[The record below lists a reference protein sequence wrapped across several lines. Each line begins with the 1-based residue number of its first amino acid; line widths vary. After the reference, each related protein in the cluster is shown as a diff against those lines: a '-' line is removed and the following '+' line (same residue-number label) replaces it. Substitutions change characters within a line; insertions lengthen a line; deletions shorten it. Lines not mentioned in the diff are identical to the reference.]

1 MVKGT
6 QEKII
11 NSFFKL
17 AERYPER
24 STFSITEIANEAK
37 ISRQAIY
44 QKHFKSYEEI
54 VDFIMDSIDTT
65 INEQF
70 LLFEKHN
77 LSIEVFFSKIIIP
90 ELYKYRDWLRCV
102 YSTSAIPNWRNYLR
116 EKYSNWLLN
125 APINLN
131 HSFLQNDTLSNYIVN
146 CVLSI
151 IETWIT
157 EPFPT
162 PPEVFSKQF
171 IELINTPLNN
181 HISPIKHDS

>member
-77 LSIEVFFSKIIIP
+77 
-90 ELYKYRDWLRCV
+90 
-102 YSTSAIPNWRNYLR
+102 
-116 EKYSNWLLN
+116 SNWLLN
-125 APINLN
+125 APINLS
-131 HSFLQNDTLSNYIVN
+131 HSFLHNDALSNYIVN

>member
-24 STFSITEIANEAK
+24 SSFSITEIANEAK

-54 VDFIMDSIDTT
+54 IDFIMQSIDTT

-70 LLFEKHN
+70 LLFEEHN
-77 LSIEVFFSKIIIP
+77 LSIEVFFSKVIIP
-90 ELYKYRDWLRCV
+90 ELYKYRDWLRCI
-102 YSTSAIPNWRNYLR
+102 YSTSAIPNWRNY
-116 EKYSNWLLN
+116 
-125 APINLN
+125 
-131 HSFLQNDTLSNYIVN
+131 
-146 CVLSI
+146 
-151 IETWIT
+151 
-157 EPFPT
+157 
-162 PPEVFSKQF
+162 
-171 IELINTPLNN
+171 
-181 HISPIKHDS
+181 

>member
-24 STFSITEIANEAK
+24 SSFSITEIANEAK

-54 VDFIMDSIDTT
+54 IDFIMQSIDTT

-70 LLFEKHN
+70 LLFEEHN
-77 LSIEVFFSKIIIP
+77 LSIEVFFSKVI
-90 ELYKYRDWLRCV
+90 
-102 YSTSAIPNWRNYLR
+102 IPNWRNYLR

-125 APINLN
+125 APINLS
-131 HSFLQNDTLSNYIVN
+131 HSFLHNDALSNYIVN

-181 HISPIKHDS
+181 HISPIKYDS